1 MNRKK
6 LMNKKENQVSCQRVA
21 KIKKLI
27 FRLIKNKRLYMGS
40 KIWKM
45 GLLMKLSYREKLMI
59 NNSLY
64 KRAQLVLRSKMS
76 NLFYLVVYPRDF
88 GY

>member
-1 MNRKK
+1 
-6 LMNKKENQVSCQRVA
+6 
-21 KIKKLI
+21 
-27 FRLIKNKRLYMGS
+27 MGS